1 MCVHFVPLPI
11 WLFRMR
17 VYLFACLISV
27 CVSVWIYGSIHVKYY
42 ETHNTPPTSLSLILN
57 MYPKS
62 LLCAL
67 LLMSLYFFSM
77 RATPFEIKTDNWTHI
92 LALQHYLLP
101 SFLMYWAH
109 IIHTYKR
116 TGMMKRKF
124 CIRCTWKNALKTKE
138 LKEREKSFKMA
149 STTHNN
155 KCSFFIG
162 PPIFAFVLHNRN
174 YSMILN
180 RKKHTHTIL
189 WHRKY
194 DEKKRDNSKSNRNT

>member
-67 LLMSLYFFSM
+67 LLMSVSVYFFSM

-116 TGMMKRKF
+116 TGMMKRK
-124 CIRCTWKNALKTKE
+124 LLYSLYMKE
-138 LKEREKSFKMA
+138 CFENERIERTREKF
-149 STTHNN
+149 
-155 KCSFFIG
+155 
-162 PPIFAFVLHNRN
+162 
-174 YSMILN
+174 
-180 RKKHTHTIL
+180 
-189 WHRKY
+189 
-194 DEKKRDNSKSNRNT
+194 